1 MSASQYAKS
10 LALVNDAARAV
21 AVVETPAEAKDLYD
35 RLETLSQYAKRYR
48 LDHAQ
53 QNEIAEAKLRTARK
67 GGQLL
72 ASVTSPNASR
82 EGRRQLP
89 EGMTWN
95 QSSRWQ
101 SLASLDDDTFEA
113 HLSAVRERDEEL
125 TLASALRAARLN
137 VRAADVIQLR
147 ERTVEQPTFGDYATV
162 VADPPWQ
169 YDNKATRGAAED
181 HYPTMSIDELCELPV
196 SEWATEQAHLYLW
209 TTNGFLREA
218 FDVLDAWGFKYKTT
232 LVWVK
237 PQIGLGNYFRS
248 STEYVLFGVR
258 GGLRTLDSNQRNWF
272 EAKRGRHSKKPAFFF
287 DLVERVSPGPFLEMF
302 ARERRLSEFQ
312 WGYWGNEA

>member
-1 MSASQYAKS
+1 MNAD
-10 LALVNDAARAV
+10 LALVDGVGRAL

-35 RLETLSQYAKRYR
+35 RLEALAQYAKRYR
-48 LDHAQ
+48 ADHDQ
-53 QNEIAEAKLRTARK
+53 QNAIAEAKLRTARK
-67 GGQLL
+67 GGRLL
-72 ASVTSPNASR
+72 LDNP
-82 EGRRQLP
+82 EFGRGKKSAVAADFGL
-89 EGMTWN
+89 TNN
-95 QSSRWQ
+95 QTSRWQ
-101 SLASLDDDTFEA
+101 SLARLTDEAFES
-113 HLSAVRERDEEL
+113 HLVVTRERDEEL
-125 TLASALRAARLN
+125 TLASALRVARAN
-137 VRAADVIQLR
+137 GRAAEVVQLR
-147 ERTVEQPTFGDYATV
+147 ERPAVTPTFGDYMTV

-196 SEWATEQAHLYLW
+196 SEWAAEQAHLYLW

-218 FDVLDAWGFKYKTT
+218 FDVLEAWGFNYKTT

-302 ARERRLSEFQ
+302 ARERRLSESE